1 VTNSRCYSIV
11 DVVRETGSTTVLAPP
26 SARVPAHSELAF
38 ARLLGLGAGQGSGA
52 HPVRDG
58 VVFGLMLSLA
68 LALAMMTLGAV
79 L

>member
-1 VTNSRCYSIV
+1 M
-11 DVVRETGSTTVLAPP
+11 LAPP
-26 SARVPAHSELAF
+26 LVRVPADSELAF
-38 ARLLGLGAGQGSGA
+38 ARLLGLGSGHGSGA
-52 HPVRDG
+52 HPLRDG